1 MCINKCGPFLEKIN
15 NELSGRQDIKDGNL
29 EKSEWRPADYL
40 KKRFVER
47 LNDYYDN
54 KGVGIRVDVEDI
66 LFTDWIVGDDG
77 SKSNTEFGLSGVQD
91 VKIRIK
97 QYLTRYGIYNER
109 NEHELD
115 QCVCPIVK

>member
-15 NELSGRQDIKDGNL
+15 NELSGRQDIKDVNL
-29 EKSEWRPADYL
+29 ECRPADYL

-77 SKSNTEFGLSGVQD
+77 NKSNTEFGLSGVQD

>member
-1 MCINKCGPFLEKIN
+1 MCINKCGPFLEKIS
-15 NELSGRQDIKDGNL
+15 NELSDRQHIKDCNL
-29 EKSEWRPADYL
+29 EKSECRPADYL

-54 KGVGIRVDVEDI
+54 KGMGIRVDVEDI
-66 LFTDWIVGDDG
+66 LFTDWIIGDDG
-77 SKSNTEFGLSGVQD
+77 NKINTEFGLSGIRD